1 MVSNFKTNL
10 PSNYVAQIESFPW
23 KTVFKFGDG
32 RNVKS
37 KEIII
42 FPVVTADKN
51 CKIKVEI
58 LKENIQLSLSKSS
71 LKKTQTVI
79 DLDRDKATFS
89 PWSNG
94 NCERHNHL
102 ITTMLLKMRDDVKC
116 SYDTALA
123 WAITAKIN
131 W

>member
-37 KEIII
+37 KEII
-42 FPVVTADKN
+42 FPVLTGDKN

-58 LKENIQLSLSKSS
+58 RKENIQLSLSKSS

-79 DLDRDKATFS
+79 DLDRDKATIL
-89 PWSNG
+89 G
-94 NCERHNHL
+94 
-102 ITTMLLKMRDDVKC
+102 K
-116 SYDTALA
+116 
-123 WAITAKIN
+123 KIN
-131 W
+131 LHHVWSLIYVSGTAHSAHGVTVIVRDTIIL

>member
-51 CKIKVEI
+51 CKINVEI

-79 DLDRDKATFS
+79 DLDRDKATIL
-89 PWSNG
+89 G
-94 NCERHNHL
+94 
-102 ITTMLLKMRDDVKC
+102 K
-116 SYDTALA
+116 
-123 WAITAKIN
+123 KIN
-131 W
+131 LHHVWSLIHKFRVHHIQPME